1 MEAEGDRD
9 RATTEPESDSLA
21 IGTKLS
27 LELSS
32 FWPGILVRLVSSRP
46 VRERLPSKEV
56 GGIPEDGKQG
66 QPVYMHT
73 LKRDLHRAVVVH
85 ILNPSTW
92 D

>member
-1 MEAEGDRD
+1 M
-9 RATTEPESDSLA
+9 
-21 IGTKLS
+21 
-27 LELSS
+27 
-32 FWPGILVRLVSSRP
+32 
-46 VRERLPSKEV
+46 RERLPSKEV

>member
-1 MEAEGDRD
+1 M
-9 RATTEPESDSLA
+9 
-21 IGTKLS
+21 
-27 LELSS
+27 
-32 FWPGILVRLVSSRP
+32 
-46 VRERLPSKEV
+46 RERLPSKEV

-92 D
+92 EAGAGRFLRDRKSVV